1 MSSTTTG
8 LSNLMSIYYDKVF
21 LDREKMILVYDNG
34 AQIRPVPKNDGKT
47 VYFNRFAPLP
57 VATTPLTE
65 AAVPTAVDMTS
76 NIVSATVAE
85 YGSYTK
91 VGSLFEMTSIDVN
104 LKEHVDTMGQNAGE
118 TIDTLIRDELDGG
131 GTTQLAGGK
140 SNITA
145 IAATDTLTGSEVRKA
160 RRTLMKNK
168 AQMFSNGLFRAIVP
182 TSAAYDLMGNSEWL
196 NARQYVDPA
205 NIQNG
210 QLGKLYG
217 VEFYETNNEVS
228 VSSTVTV
235 YTSFFYGRNA
245 YGIVNIAGAPGRRI
259 YVKTPNDNDTSNP
272 VNTWSTVGWKQP
284 FAVKVLN
291 SSWLIEVKTGVTA

>member
-8 LSNLMSIYYDKVF
+8 LTNLMSTFYDKVF
-21 LDREKMILVYDNG
+21 LDRAELMLVYDVG
-34 AQIRPVPKNDGKT
+34 AQVKPVPGNSGKT
-47 VYFNRFAPLP
+47 VYFNRFAPLA
-57 VATTPLTE
+57 VATTPLSE

-76 NIVSATVAE
+76 NIVSAVIAE
-85 YGSYTK
+85 YGSYVK

-104 LKEHVDTMGQNAGE
+104 LKEHVEVMGQNAGE

-145 IAATDTLTGSEVRKA
+145 VAATDTLTGAEVRKA

-168 AQMFSNGLFRAIVP
+168 AMQFENGLFKSVVP

-217 VEFYETNNEVS
+217 VEFFETNNEAS
-228 VSSTVTV
+228 VASTVTV
-235 YTSFFYGRNA
+235 YTTFVFGKNA
-245 YGIVNIAGAPGRRI
+245 YGVVKLSNAPGQRI
-259 YVKTPNDNDTSNP
+259 YVKNPGPQDTSNP
-272 VNTWSTVGWKQP
+272 VDTWSTIGWKQP
-284 FAVKVLN
+284 FATKVLN
-291 SSWLIEVKTGVTA
+291 AEWLIEVKTGVTA

>member
-1 MSSTTTG
+1 MSSTTSG
-8 LSNLMSIYYDKVF
+8 LSNLMSIFYDKVF
-21 LDREKMILVYDNG
+21 LDRAKMTLVYDVG
-34 AQIRPVPKNDGKT
+34 AQVKPVPLNSGKT
-47 VYFNRFAPLP
+47 VYWNRFAPLA

-76 NIVSATVAE
+76 NIVSATIAE
-85 YGSYTK
+85 YGSYVK

-104 LKEHVDTMGQNAGE
+104 LKEHVEVMGQNAGE

-145 IAATDTLTGSEVRKA
+145 VAATDILNGAEVRKA

-168 AQMFSNGLFRAIVP
+168 AMQFENGLFKSVVP

-205 NIQNG
+205 NILNG

-217 VEFYETNNEVS
+217 VEFFETNNEVTTA
-228 VSSTVTV
+228 STVTV
-235 YTSFFYGRNA
+235 YSTFVFGKNA
-245 YGIVNIAGAPGRRI
+245 YGVVKLTGAPGQRI
-259 YVKTPNDNDTSNP
+259 YVKNPNDNDTSNP
-272 VNTWSTVGWKQP
+272 LNTWSTVGWKQP
-284 FAVKVLN
+284 FATKVLN
-291 SSWLIEVKTGVTA
+291 SDWLIEVKTGVTA

>member
-1 MSSTTTG
+1 
-8 LSNLMSIYYDKVF
+8 MSIFYDKVF
-21 LDREKMILVYDNG
+21 LDREKMVLVYDNG
-34 AQIRPVPKNDGKT
+34 AQVRPVPKNDGKT
-47 VYFNRFAPLP
+47 VYFNRFAPLA

-91 VGSLFEMTSIDVN
+91 VSSLFEMTSIDVN
-104 LKEHVDTMGQNAGE
+104 LKEHVEVMGQNAGE

-145 IAATDTLTGSEVRKA
+145 IAATDILSGSEVRKA

-168 AQMFSNGLFRAIVP
+168 AQMFANGLYRAIVP

-217 VEFYETNNEVS
+217 VEFYETNNEV
-228 VSSTVTV
+228 VTASTVNV

-245 YGIVNIAGAPGRRI
+245 YGIVNISGAPGRRI
-259 YVKTPNDNDTSNP
+259 YVKVPNDNDTSNP

-291 SSWLIEVKTGVTA
+291 SNWLIEVKTGVTA

>member
-1 MSSTTTG
+1 MA
-8 LSNLMSIYYDKVF
+8 IFYDKVF
-21 LDREKMILVYDNG
+21 LDRAMLTLVYDVG
-34 AQIRPVPKNDGKT
+34 AQVKPVPGNSGKT
-47 VYFNRFAPLP
+47 VYWNRFAPLA

-65 AAVPTAVDMTS
+65 AVVPTAVDMTS
-76 NIVSATVAE
+76 NIVSATIAE
-85 YGSYTK
+85 YGSYVK

-104 LKEHVDTMGQNAGE
+104 LKEHVEVMGQNAGE

-145 IAATDTLTGSEVRKA
+145 VAATDILNGAEVRKA

-168 AQMFSNGLFRAIVP
+168 AMQFENGLYKSIVP

-205 NIQNG
+205 NILNG

-217 VEFYETNNEVS
+217 VEFFETNNEV
-228 VSSTVTV
+228 VTASTVNV
-235 YTSFFYGRNA
+235 YTTFVFGKNA
-245 YGIVNIAGAPGRRI
+245 YGTVKLSNAPGQRI
-259 YVKTPNDNDTSNP
+259 YVKTPGPQDTSNP

-284 FAVKVLN
+284 FATKVLN
-291 SSWLIEVKTGVTA
+291 SDWLIEVKTGVTA

>member
-8 LSNLMSIYYDKVF
+8 LTNLMSTFYDKVF
-21 LDREKMILVYDNG
+21 LDRAELMLVYDVG
-34 AQIRPVPKNDGKT
+34 AQVKPVPGNSGKT
-47 VYFNRFAPLP
+47 VYFNRFAPLA
-57 VATTPLTE
+57 VATTPLSE

-76 NIVSATVAE
+76 NIVSAVIAE
-85 YGSYTK
+85 YGSYVK

-104 LKEHVDTMGQNAGE
+104 LKEHVEVMGQNAGE

-145 IAATDTLTGSEVRKA
+145 VAATDTLTGAEVRKA

-168 AQMFSNGLFRAIVP
+168 AMQFENGLFKSVVP

-217 VEFYETNNEVS
+217 VEFFETNNEAS
-228 VSSTVTV
+228 VASTVTV
-235 YTSFFYGRNA
+235 YTTFVFGKNA
-245 YGIVNIAGAPGRRI
+245 YGVVKLSNAPGQRI
-259 YVKTPNDNDTSNP
+259 YVKNPGPQDTSNP
-272 VNTWSTVGWKQP
+272 VDTWSTIVG
-284 FAVKVLN
+284 N
-291 SSWLIEVKTGVTA
+291 SPLRPKFSTQNG

>member
-1 MSSTTTG
+1 MSTF
-8 LSNLMSIYYDKVF
+8 YDKVF
-21 LDREKMILVYDNG
+21 LDRAELMLVYDVG
-34 AQIRPVPKNDGKT
+34 AQVKPVPGNSGKT
-47 VYFNRFAPLP
+47 VYFNRFAPLA
-57 VATTPLTE
+57 VATTPLSE

-76 NIVSATVAE
+76 NIVSAVIAE
-85 YGSYTK
+85 YGSYVK

-104 LKEHVDTMGQNAGE
+104 LKEHVEVMGQNAGE

-145 IAATDTLTGSEVRKA
+145 VAATDTLTGAEVRKA

-168 AQMFSNGLFRAIVP
+168 AMQFENGLFKSVVP

-217 VEFYETNNEVS
+217 VEFFETNNEAS
-228 VSSTVTV
+228 VASTVTV
-235 YTSFFYGRNA
+235 YTTFVFGKNA
-245 YGIVNIAGAPGRRI
+245 YGVVKLSNAPGQRI
-259 YVKTPNDNDTSNP
+259 YVKNPGPQDTSNP
-272 VNTWSTVGWKQP
+272 VDTWSTIGWKQP
-284 FAVKVLN
+284 FATKVLN
-291 SSWLIEVKTGVTA
+291 AEWLIEVKTGVTA

>member
-1 MSSTTTG
+1 
-8 LSNLMSIYYDKVF
+8 MSIFYDKVF
-21 LDREKMILVYDNG
+21 LDRAKLMLVYDVG
-34 AQIRPVPKNDGKT
+34 AQVKPVPLNSGKT
-47 VYFNRFAPLP
+47 VYWNRFAPLA

-76 NIVSATVAE
+76 NIVSATIAE
-85 YGSYTK
+85 YGSYVK

-104 LKEHVDTMGQNAGE
+104 LKEHVEVMGQNAGE

-145 IAATDTLTGSEVRKA
+145 VAATDILNGAEVRKA

-168 AQMFSNGLFRAIVP
+168 AMQFENGLYKSVVP

-205 NIQNG
+205 NILNG

-217 VEFYETNNEVS
+217 VEFFETNNEV
-228 VSSTVTV
+228 VTASTVNV
-235 YTSFFYGRNA
+235 YSTFVFGKNA
-245 YGIVNIAGAPGRRI
+245 YGVVKLTGAPGQRI
-259 YVKTPNDNDTSNP
+259 YVKNPGPQDTSNP
-272 VNTWSTVGWKQP
+272 VDTWSTVGWKQP
-284 FAVKVLN
+284 FATKVLN
-291 SSWLIEVKTGVTA
+291 SDWLIEVKTGVTA